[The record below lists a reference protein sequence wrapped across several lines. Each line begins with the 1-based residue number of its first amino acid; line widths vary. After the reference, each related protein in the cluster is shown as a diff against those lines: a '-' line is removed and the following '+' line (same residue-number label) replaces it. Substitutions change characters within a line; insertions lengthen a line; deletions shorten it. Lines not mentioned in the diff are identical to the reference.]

1 MSYLRSLLHLV
12 SALMRRSDRAE
23 LGLIAAGVAFFG
35 FLAIFP
41 AVAVIIAVW
50 GFMADPAVIRQE
62 VALLQDFLPVD
73 AYVLLTAQV
82 DGLLSANVR
91 TLGWSTVFSTVL
103 AFWAARAGMAA
114 LIQGLNAVHYLPQRN
129 GLWHQV
135 QALVMTI
142 ALIGLALGAMLAS
155 VVGPLVI
162 ALLPLGRF
170 AAITLELA
178 NFLLGAVLLV
188 LALGLAYRF
197 GPNRKL
203 PHPLFTRGLLLALV
217 LWALASRGFVI
228 YLANFNT
235 YNQIYGSIGAV
246 AALLMWLYLSV
257 YAVLIGAAY
266 DAERASQKDHTNGLG
281 V

>member
-1 MSYLRSLLHLV
+1 MAYLRSLITLV
-12 SALMRRSDRAE
+12 LALLRRSDRAE

-50 GFMADPAVIRQE
+50 GFVADPAVIRQE
-62 VALLQDFLPVD
+62 IALLQDFLPVE
-73 AYVLLTAQV
+73 AYALLTAQV

-114 LIQGLNAVHYLPQRN
+114 LIQGLNAVHHLPQRN
-129 GLWHQV
+129 GVWHQV

-155 VVGPLVI
+155 VVGPLAI
-162 ALLPLGRF
+162 GLFPLGRF
-170 AAITLELA
+170 AAITLEIA
-178 NFLLGAVLLV
+178 NFALGAVLLV

-203 PHPLFTRGLLLALV
+203 AHPLFTRGLLLALV

-266 DAERASQKDHTNGLG
+266 DAERAAQKDQ
-281 V
+281 

>member
-1 MSYLRSLLHLV
+1 MSYFSASYALVVALL
-12 SALMRRSDRAE
+12 RRSNRAE

-41 AVAVIIAVW
+41 TVAVVISIW
-50 GFMADPAVIRQE
+50 GFVADPAVIRGE
-62 VALLQDFLPVD
+62 LELLQDFLPAD
-73 AYVLLTAQV
+73 AFVLLSGQV
-82 DGLLSANVR
+82 DGLLSANNR
-91 TLGWSTVFSTVL
+91 QLGWTTSLSTLL
-103 AFWAARAGMAA
+103 AFWAARSGAA
-114 LIQGLNAVHYLPQRN
+114 SLIQGLNAVHHLPQRT

-135 QALVMTI
+135 QALLMTI
-142 ALIGLALGAMLAS
+142 VLIGLALAAMLAA

-162 ALLPLGRF
+162 GLLPLGRF

-178 NFLLGAVLLV
+178 N
-188 LALGLAYRF
+188 LALGAASFVLGIALTLRF
-197 GPNRKL
+197 GPNRAL
-203 PHPLFTRGLLLALV
+203 APQLFTRGLLLAII

-235 YNQIYGSIGAV
+235 YNQVYGSIGAV

-266 DAERASQKDHTNGLG
+266 DAERAAQGHQ
-281 V
+281 

>member
-1 MSYLRSLLHLV
+1 LNAESEGAMAYLRSLP
-12 SALMRRSDRAE
+12 ALMRRSERAE

-50 GFMADPAVIRQE
+50 GFVADPIVIRQE
-62 VALLQDFLPVD
+62 VLLLQDFLPTE
-73 AYVLLTAQV
+73 AYVLVVAQV
-82 DGLLSANVR
+82 DGLLSANNR
-91 TLGWSTVFSTVL
+91 ALGWSTVFSTVL

-114 LIQGLNAVHYLPQRN
+114 LIQGLNAVHHLPQRTN
-129 GLWHQV
+129 VWHQV
-135 QALVMTI
+135 QALVMTV
-142 ALIGLALGAMLAS
+142 ALVGLALGAMLAS

-162 ALLPLGRF
+162 GLLPLGRF

-178 NFLLGAVLLV
+178 NFALGAALLV
-188 LALGLAYRF
+188 LAIGLAYRF
-197 GPNRKL
+197 GPNRTL
-203 PHPLFTRGLLLALV
+203 AHPLFTRGLLLAIV

-266 DAERASQKDHTNGLG
+266 DAERSAQANQ
-281 V
+281 

>member
-1 MSYLRSLLHLV
+1 MAYVRDLLALIA
-12 SALMRRSDRAE
+12 ALMRRSDRAE

-41 AVAVIIAVW
+41 TVAAIIAVW
-50 GFMADPAVIRQE
+50 GFVADPTVIRQE
-62 VALLQDFLPVD
+62 LELVKDFVPPE
-73 AYVLLTAQV
+73 AYILLTAQI
-82 DGLLSANVR
+82 DGLLSANNR
-91 TLGWSTVFSTVL
+91 TLGWSTVFSTLL

-114 LIQGLNAVHYLPQRN
+114 LIQGLNAVHHLPQRSSF
-129 GLWHQV
+129 GHQI
-135 QALVMTI
+135 QALIMTM
-142 ALIGLALGAMLAS
+142 ALIVLALGAMLAS
-155 VVGPLVI
+155 VVGPLAI

-178 NFLLGAVLLV
+178 NFAFGVVLLV
-188 LALGLAYRF
+188 LGVGLAYRF
-197 GPNRKL
+197 GPNRAL
-203 PHPLFTRGLLLALV
+203 APPLFTRGLLLAIV

-266 DAERASQKDHTNGLG
+266 DAERSALTDQ
-281 V
+281 